1 MWKRLIPA
9 FLFPAL
15 LILLPILLRQETQ
28 QNSPEEHTDIL
39 VAVSPHTEP
48 IKYEFERAF
57 RKYYKEQTGRDIRI
71 DWRSLGGTNDITRY
85 VEDRFTAEF
94 RLAWLEKGNEYNNT
108 VEKAFKDPKSESA
121 ARKFFLDS
129 QLGIGVDIFFGGGSY
144 EHNNFAKKG
153 FAVDSGTLQ
162 RHPEYF
168 TDIPADFAG
177 ETIYDKQGRW
187 FGCCLSSFGLAINPD
202 RFREA
207 DLPIPESWQDLTK
220 PELFQKIAV
229 ADPTKSGSVTKCYE
243 MILQQAMAEYA
254 PDLERGWQE
263 GFRRIKLIAANS
275 RYVTDSAGK
284 LVRDVSS
291 GAVMAGICIDFYGF
305 SEAEWTKKT
314 TGAERLIYKM
324 PRNGSAVT
332 CDPVQMLRG
341 APNRKA
347 AELFVDFCVSPA
359 GQKLWLQKVGTE
371 GGPEKFAL
379 LRTSVKKDLTRTIP
393 RSDLSYPDYDPY
405 AMAGTFSYKGAW
417 TGRYFSLIRILIKC
431 IALDPM
437 DDLRTARESMIR
449 NNAETEAMPLIA
461 AMPFTYEQAAQ
472 MAKKL
477 SSGTAA
483 EQAKLRREWTAFAVT
498 QYRNAA
504 KAAEEKKQ

>member
-1 MWKRLIPA
+1 MWKRLILA
-9 FLFPAL
+9 FLAPAL
-15 LILLPILLRQETQ
+15 LILLPILLRPGAEGTAAKKD
-28 QNSPEEHTDIL
+28 SDVL
-39 VAVSPHTEP
+39 VVVSPHTEP
-48 IKYEFERAF
+48 IKYEFERGF
-57 RKYYKEQTGRDIRI
+57 RKYYKAQTGRDIQV

-94 RLAWLEKGNEYNNT
+94 RLAWLKAGNEYNDA
-108 VEKAFKDPKSESA
+108 VEKSFKDGKSNSA

-129 QLGIGVDIFFGGGSY
+129 DLSIGVDIFFGGGSY

-153 FAVDSGTLQ
+153 FAIDSGTLQ
-162 RHPEYF
+162 RHPEF
-168 TDIPADFAG
+168 FADIPAEFAG

-187 FGCCLSSFGLAINPD
+187 FGCCLSSFGLASNPD
-202 RFREA
+202 RFKEA
-207 DLPIPESWQDLTK
+207 GLPMPERWLDLTK

-243 MILQQAMAEYA
+243 MILQQAMAEFA

-305 SEAEWTKKT
+305 SEAEWTKST
-314 TGAERLIYKM
+314 TGAPRLIYRM
-324 PRNGSAVT
+324 PENGSAVT

-347 AELFVDFCVSPA
+347 AELFVDYCLSPE
-359 GQKLWLQKVGTE
+359 GQRLWVQKVGTE

-393 RSDLSYPDYDPY
+393 RNDLSYPDYDPY

-437 DDLRTARESMIR
+437 DDLRAAQAAIIENGGSC
-449 NNAETEAMPLIA
+449 TEAMDMIA
-461 AMPFTYEQAAQ
+461 AMPFTYKEAAGQ
-472 MAKKL
+472 AKKL

-483 EQAKLRREWTAFAVT
+483 EQAGLRREWTDFAVK
-498 QYRNAA
+498 QYR
-504 KAAEEKKQ
+504 KAAALAKEKK